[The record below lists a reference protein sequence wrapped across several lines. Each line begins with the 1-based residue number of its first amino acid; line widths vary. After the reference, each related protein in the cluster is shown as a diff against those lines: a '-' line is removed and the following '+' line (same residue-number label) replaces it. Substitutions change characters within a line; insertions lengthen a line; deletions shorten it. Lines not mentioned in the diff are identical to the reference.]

1 MTTMGIIFANIYDS
15 SLGELTNKR
24 TMASL
29 PYGGRYRQIDFS
41 LSNMTNSAIRH
52 IGIITKY
59 NYQSLM
65 NHIGSGQEWDLELG
79 EGGLEF
85 LTPFA
90 MGHNGSYR
98 GKLEALDSAMN
109 FLKIST
115 EEYVVL
121 ADSGV
126 LCAINLEKI
135 VEAHAA
141 SGADVTVV
149 VKDGIC
155 NGQKQLDLA
164 VKVDADDRVTD
175 VAVDYCAGEQY
186 LASMGLFV
194 IRRELLMREVTEA
207 VAHNRYHF
215 ERDLVMHG
223 FAETGMKVNAYRYDG
238 VALFNEST
246 TEFFHNS
253 LALIRPEIRHGLF
266 AREDTARAAAA
277 TLREKKVSDLKNR
290 TKLANE
296 TAGGLLISI
305 HQNSMPDHPS
315 VHGAQVFYNGAA
327 SGPRLGETVQAAL
340 NGAVNA
346 GNGKNAKAID
356 STIYLM
362 KNVQCPAILVECG
375 FLSNRTETGQ
385 LLTGGYQLKLAVCI
399 AAGFL
404 QHDTEGAS
412 A

>member
-238 VALFNEST
+238 VALFIEST

-266 AREDTARAAAA
+266 AREDLTIY
-277 TLREKKVSDLKNR
+277 TKVRDEVP
-290 TKLANE
+290 A
-296 TAGGLLISI
+296 
-305 HQNSMPDHPS
+305 
-315 VHGAQVFYNGAA
+315 YY
-327 SGPRLGETVQAAL
+327 GEHSEIDDCVVADGCVL
-340 NGAVNA
+340 EGSAVN
-346 GNGKNAKAID
+346 
-356 STIYLM
+356 SVLFRS
-362 KNVQCPAILVECG
+362 V
-375 FLSNRTETGQ
+375 
-385 LLTGGYQLKLAVCI
+385 KL
-399 AAGFL
+399 G
-404 QHDTEGAS
+404 EGAS
-412 A
+412 VRNSVIMQRCTIGEGADLECVIMDMDVVVRPGAVLRGTMDHPLVFKRGEVV